1 MWRIG
6 IDVGGTF
13 TDLFAWN
20 DTTGRRVTSKVLT
33 TKQDR
38 ALGVLNAIDA
48 ANIPFGEVSHLM
60 HGTTT
65 ATNSLIERSFP
76 DAAMVTTAG
85 FRDVIET
92 GRQHR
97 EHLYSP
103 YQRKP
108 VPVIRRRYR
117 YTVAERM
124 SADGRVITSLDP
136 AQANAVAERIAQ
148 TPMRSIAV
156 AFLNSYSNDAHERQM
171 REILLEHMPDAQV
184 ALSTDTRP
192 LFREH
197 GRFTTTAIR
206 AALMPVMADYFGRLH
221 SALQERGFRGV
232 LLILKSNGG
241 VMGVDLARR
250 RPEELIESGPAGGVA
265 YGTYLTEQTGFPN
278 IIHTDMGGTSF
289 DASIVENGQGLLTRS
304 YELEWDVPVIVPML
318 DIHSVGAGG
327 GSIGWIDGGGSLRVG
342 PRSAGSEPGPA
353 CYGRGGTEPT
363 ITDANLLL
371 GRLNPTL
378 GGKFTLDK
386 QAAEAA
392 MARLASKTGL
402 SVLETAEGMIRISC
416 ESMAQAVKKVLTAR
430 GRDPRDFVY
439 ASFGGAGAM
448 HACQVADAMSIP
460 KVVVPIYAGVASAF
474 GATAMSI
481 RHDVERFFYAPLA
494 KVDLA
499 KLNTILGELEA
510 EGLALLARDGVAASD
525 ISITRTA
532 QMRYVGQTFE
542 VESSVPAGDI
552 GAAELAQI
560 EAGFHE
566 SHRREYG
573 VSSSEFEPAIVS
585 VTVTVIGAT
594 RRPPNEPTSG
604 PRNATSAKGSRPMY
618 FDGQWLDVP
627 IWEGEALGSEQ
638 RVDGPA
644 AIDYAHTC
652 VVMPPRTSAVVDRYD
667 NLLIELNRSH
677 S

>member
-20 DTTGRRVTSKVLT
+20 DETGARTTSKVLT
-33 TKQDR
+33 TRQDR
-38 ALGVLNAIDA
+38 ALGVLNAIEA
-48 ANIPFGEVSHLM
+48 AEIPFDQVSHLM

-65 ATNSLIERSFP
+65 ATNSLIERSYP
-76 DAAMVTTAG
+76 DAAMVTTEG

-103 YQRKP
+103 YQTKP
-108 VPVIRRRYR
+108 RPIIRRRYR
-117 YTVAERM
+117 YTVPERM
-124 SADGRVITSLDP
+124 GADGKASTRLDRK
-136 AQANAVAERIAQ
+136 AAAAVADRIAA
-148 TPMRSIAV
+148 TPIRSIAV
-156 AFLNSYSNDAHERQM
+156 AFLNSYANEAHEQEM
-171 REILLEHMPDAQV
+171 RDILLKSMPDAQV
-184 ALSTDTRP
+184 ALSSDTRP

-206 AALMPVMADYFGRLH
+206 AAVTPVMTHYFGRLK
-221 SALQERGFRGV
+221 SALEERGFRGV

-241 VMGVDLARR
+241 VMGVDLACT

-265 YGTYLTEQTGFPN
+265 YGSYLTEQTGFAN

-289 DASIVENGQGLLTRS
+289 DASIVENGQGLLTRN

-353 CYGRGGTEPT
+353 CYARGGTEPT

-371 GRLNPTL
+371 GRLNPSL
-378 GGKFTLDK
+378 GGKFTLDVK
-386 QAAEAA
+386 AAERA
-392 MARLASKTGL
+392 MAALAEKTGL

-416 ESMAQAVKKVLTAR
+416 ENMASAVKKVLTAR

-448 HACQVADAMSIP
+448 HACLVAEAMNIP
-460 KVVVPIYAGVASAF
+460 KVIVPIYAGVASAF
-474 GATAMSI
+474 GATAMNM
-481 RHDVERFFYAPLA
+481 RHDVERFFYSPLA
-494 KVDLA
+494 EVDLT
-499 KLNTILGELEA
+499 KLN
-510 EGLALLARDGVAASD
+510 ALLTEMERQGRALLERDGVPASEAT
-525 ISITRTA
+525 IVRTA

-542 VESSVPAGDI
+542 VESPIPAGELKAGD
-552 GAAELAQI
+552 LAQI
-560 EAGFHE
+560 ELDFHA

-573 VSSSEFEPAIVS
+573 VSSDEFAPAIVS
-585 VTVTVIGAT
+585 VTVTAVGETKKPRSEPSARQGAPST
-594 RRPPNEPTSG
+594 ASG
-604 PRNATSAKGSRPMY
+604 KRAMFFS
-618 FDGQWLDVP
+618 GQWLDVP
-627 IWEGEALGSEQ
+627 VWEGEKLAAEQ
-638 RVDGPA
+638 RVEGPA
-644 AIDYAHTC
+644 TIDYAHTC
-652 VVMPPRTSAVVDRYD
+652 VVMPPGTWATVDPYE
-667 NLLIELNRSH
+667 NLVICR
-677 S
+677 